1 MVKRKLASVTASL
14 ALLIP
19 TGVLALGLGNI
30 SMNSAL
36 DQHLEAE
43 IIIRSATAEDL
54 EGLKVNLA
62 SDAMFIRYG
71 IDRPEF
77 LEALKFEV
85 VQGSDGKSY
94 IQVSSSKPIREPFL
108 NFLVEAKWPSGHAL
122 RQFTVLVDPP
132 TMMEAVPLQVVPA
145 RVATPRH
152 EAAPITNQRTEAAAP
167 RSLLHTDRNSG
178 SIEYGPS
185 RANDTLWGIATAMRG
200 DRDVTV
206 HQVMLAI
213 LRDNPDAFYRGNVNN
228 LKMGYVLRINDPSTM
243 TSLSKAEAEREVS
256 RQYREWKNGG
266 TADSSTTA
274 DSTSVEGQSQSDV
287 TSVADA
293 SDRRSAAPAQLKLT
307 SAGMDEHA
315 LAQAGVTS
323 DAQDSVNEQLAIA
336 NEQLLANH
344 QETTELTD
352 RLVKLEGQLDSLQRL
367 VQLKDS
373 ELAAIQQSAKV
384 QPQPV
389 AQPEPEAT
397 GLFDS
402 PLALALIALVIGLI
416 AALGFLLYQRRKQ
429 DEFQESILSQ
439 PTNIPMGE
447 VPAASAAA
455 AMPAAVTATTDV
467 AKDSTESSLLTDFSS
482 TSMEGLQSDIG
493 EIDPISE
500 ADVYLAYGRYTQAE
514 EIIKG
519 ALQSD
524 PEREEYHTKLLEIYH
539 AGGEKEKFLEAAQSY
554 HGVLGGNLLG
564 DGWVKVCAMGRE
576 LQPESALFAA
586 EGGSADHDIP
596 ESSQVLSEVESPE
609 VESSEI
615 LSSQDNSSEIGVSTD
630 EIPRDEMDE
639 FNFNELDDK
648 LEQLG
653 EKPLDE
659 AFTELES
666 SVTDTEKS
674 DDNALEFESGS
685 LEALNTENSLDEAKD
700 QQLNDDI
707 ASNSLEFGSDSFAD
721 KKAESNVVGD
731 VELSEEFKAD
741 EPRDEGSN
749 EFNEAIVAEE
759 KKTDTDDFDVLDVD
773 DSEPKPSE
781 PATDLESDLFEEAV
795 TEEKK
800 TGTDDFDVL
809 DVDDSEPKP
818 SEPATDLESDLFEE
832 AVTEEKK
839 TDTDDFEVL
848 DADDSE
854 RKSSEPATDLESDLF
869 DAADSLDDSIAAES
883 TKDKDDLDKVD
894 LGSMADLMDDSGSDF
909 DDDNPFAD
917 LDEVGTKLDLARAY
931 VDMGDKEGAQSII
944 DEVMQ
949 EGTDEQKE
957 EAQALLKQL

>member
-54 EGLKVNLA
+54 DGLKVNLA

-77 LEALKFEV
+77 LEQLQFKV
-85 VQGSDGKSY
+85 VQGADGKSY

-108 NFLVEAKWPSGHAL
+108 NFLVEAKWPNGHAL

-132 TMMEAVPLQVVPA
+132 TMMEAVPLQVAPA
-145 RVATPRH
+145 RVAAPRH
-152 EAAPITNQRTEAAAP
+152 EAAPTTNQVAVAATNQH
-167 RSLLHTDRNSG
+167 SLLHTDRNSG

-185 RANDTLWGIATAMRG
+185 RANDTLWAVATAMRG
-200 DRDVTV
+200 DRDVSI
-206 HQVMLAI
+206 HQVMLTI

-228 LKMGYVLRINDPSTM
+228 LKMGYVLRINDPATM
-243 TSLSKAEAEREVS
+243 TSLSKAEAQREVS

-266 TADSSTTA
+266 TADASATA
-274 DSTSVEGQSQSDV
+274 GLTAVGEQTKADA
-287 TSVADA
+287 TSVANA
-293 SDRRSAAPAQLKLT
+293 SDQRPAAPAQLKLT
-307 SAGMDEHA
+307 SAGVDEQA
-315 LAQAGVTS
+315 QAQAGVTS
-323 DAQDSVNEQLAIA
+323 DALDSVNEQLAIA

-352 RLVKLEGQLDSLQRL
+352 RLAKLEGQLDSLQRL

-384 QPQPV
+384 QPQPQV
-389 AQPEPEAT
+389 VTQAEPEAT

-429 DEFQESILSQ
+429 DEYQESILSQ

-447 VPAASAAA
+447 VPAGGAAA
-455 AMPAAVTATTDV
+455 KATPAAATASTDV
-467 AKDSTESSLLTDFSS
+467 AQDSTESSLLTDFSS

-539 AGGEKEKFLEAAQSY
+539 AGGEKDKFLEAAQSY
-554 HGVLGGNLLG
+554 HGTLGGNLLG
-564 DGWVKVCAMGRE
+564 GGWVKVCAMGRE
-576 LQPESALFAA
+576 LQPGNALFGG
-586 EGGSADHDIP
+586 EGDTADHDAP
-596 ESSQVLSEVESPE
+596 ESSQVLNEVESPG
-609 VESSEI
+609 VESSEM
-615 LSSQDNSSEIGVSTD
+615 LSSQSNSSEIGVSTD
-630 EIPRDEMDE
+630 EVPRDEMDE

-648 LEQLG
+648 LEQLE
-653 EKPLDE
+653 EKPLDDSF
-659 AFTELES
+659 AELES
-666 SVTDTEKS
+666 NVTDTEKS
-674 DDNALEFESGS
+674 DEATDNNGLEFDSGS
-685 LEALNTENSLDEAKD
+685 LEALSTENSLDEAKE
-700 QQLNDDI
+700 QQLNEDI
-707 ASNSLEFGSDSFAD
+707 ASNSLEFGSDSFAEKTAGSD
-721 KKAESNVVGD
+721 TVDG

-741 EPRDEGSN
+741 KPLDEGST
-749 EFNEAIVAEE
+749 EFNEEVVVEE
-759 KKTDTDDFDVLDVD
+759 KKSDIDDFDVLDLD
-773 DSEPKPSE
+773 DSESKPSE
-781 PATDLESDLFEEAV
+781 PVSDLESDLFDAA
-795 TEEKK
+795 
-800 TGTDDFDVL
+800 DAL
-809 DVDDSEPKP
+809 DADERKP
-818 SEPATDLESDLFEE
+818 SEPVA
-832 AVTEEKK
+832 
-839 TDTDDFEVL
+839 
-848 DADDSE
+848 
-854 RKSSEPATDLESDLF
+854 DLESDLF
-869 DAADSLDDSIAAES
+869 DAADSLDESVAAES
-883 TKDKDDLDKVD
+883 SKDKDDLDKVD
-894 LGSMADLMDDSGSDF
+894 LGSMADLMEDGGSDF

-931 VDMGDKEGAQSII
+931 VDMGDNEGAQSII

>member
-54 EGLKVNLA
+54 DGLKVNLA

-77 LEALKFEV
+77 LEQLQFKV
-85 VQGSDGKSY
+85 VQGADGQSY

-108 NFLVEAKWPSGHAL
+108 NFLVEAKWPNGHAL

-132 TMMEAVPLQVVPA
+132 TMMEAVPLQVAPA

-152 EAAPITNQRTEAAAP
+152 EAAPTTNQVAAAATQH
-167 RSLLHTDRNSG
+167 SLLHTDRNSG

-185 RANDTLWGIATAMRG
+185 RANDTLWGVATAMRG
-200 DRDVTV
+200 DRDVSI

-213 LRDNPDAFYRGNVNN
+213 LRDNPDAFYRDNVNN
-228 LKMGYVLRINDPSTM
+228 LKMGYVLRINDPATM
-243 TSLSKAEAEREVS
+243 TSLSKAEAQREVL
-256 RQYREWKNGG
+256 RQHREWKNGG
-266 TADSSTTA
+266 AADTPTTA
-274 DSTSVEGQSQSDV
+274 GSPVEESTQSDA
-287 TSVADA
+287 TSAANA
-293 SDRRSAAPAQLKLT
+293 SESHPAAPAQLKLT
-307 SAGMDEHA
+307 SAGVDEHA
-315 LAQAGVTS
+315 QGQTGVTS
-323 DAQDSVNEQLAIA
+323 DALDSVNEQLAIA

-344 QETTELTD
+344 QETTALTD
-352 RLVKLEGQLDSLQRL
+352 RLTKLEGQLDSLQRL

-384 QPQPV
+384 QPQPQTV
-389 AQPEPEAT
+389 TQAEPEAT

-429 DEFQESILSQ
+429 DEYQESILSQ

-447 VPAASAAA
+447 VPAGGVAEAAT
-455 AMPAAVTATTDV
+455 PAAVTASKDV
-467 AKDSTESSLLTDFSS
+467 AQDSTESSLLTDFSS

-519 ALQSD
+519 ALQSE

-539 AGGEKEKFLEAAQSY
+539 AGGEKDKFLEAAQSY
-554 HGVLGGNLLG
+554 HGTLGGNLLG
-564 DGWVKVCAMGRE
+564 DSWVKVCAMGRE
-576 LQPESALFAA
+576 LQPGNPLFAG
-586 EGGSADHDIP
+586 EGDTADHDVS
-596 ESSQVLSEVESPE
+596 ESSQVLNEVESPE
-609 VESSEI
+609 VESSEM
-615 LSSQDNSSEIGVSTD
+615 LSSQENSSEIEVSTD
-630 EIPRDEMDE
+630 EIPRDEMDA

-648 LEQLG
+648 LEQLE
-653 EKPLDE
+653 EKPLDDS
-659 AFTELES
+659 FTELDS
-666 SVTDTEKS
+666 NVTDTEKS
-674 DDNALEFESGS
+674 DETADNNSLEFDSGS
-685 LEALNTENSLDEAKD
+685 LEALSAENSFDEAKD
-700 QQLNDDI
+700 QQLNEDI
-707 ASNSLEFGSDSFAD
+707 ASNSLEFGSDSS
-721 KKAESNVVGD
+721 AEKTVESDAVDD
-731 VELSEEFKAD
+731 VELPEEFKAD
-741 EPRDEGSN
+741 KPLDEGSA
-749 EFNEAIVAEE
+749 EFNEEVVAEE
-759 KKTDTDDFDVLDVD
+759 KKMDIDDFDVLDLD
-773 DSEPKPSE
+773 DSESKPSE
-781 PATDLESDLFEEAV
+781 SVSDLESDLFDAA
-795 TEEKK
+795 
-800 TGTDDFDVL
+800 D
-809 DVDDSEPKP
+809 
-818 SEPATDLESDLFEE
+818 A
-832 AVTEEKK
+832 
-839 TDTDDFEVL
+839 L
-848 DADDSE
+848 DADGS
-854 RKSSEPATDLESDLF
+854 KPPEPAADLESDLF
-869 DAADSLDDSIAAES
+869 DAADSLGESVAAES
-883 TKDKDDLDKVD
+883 SKDKDDLDKDD
-894 LGSMADLMDDSGSDF
+894 LGTMADLMDDSGSDF

-931 VDMGDKEGAQSII
+931 VDMGDNEGAQSII

>member
-77 LEALKFEV
+77 LEELQFKV
-85 VQGSDGKSY
+85 VQGGDGESY
-94 IQVSSSKPIREPFL
+94 IQVSSPKPIREPFL
-108 NFLVEAKWPSGHAL
+108 NFLVEAKWPNGHAL

-132 TMMEAVPLQVVPA
+132 TMMEAVPLQVTPA

-152 EAAPITNQRTEAAAP
+152 EAAPTTNQLTKAAAP
-167 RSLLHTDRNSG
+167 HSLLHTDRSSG

-200 DRDVTV
+200 DRDVTI

-228 LKMGYVLRINDPSTM
+228 LKMGYVLRINDPATM
-243 TSLSKAEAEREVS
+243 TSLSKAAAEREVS

-266 TADSSTTA
+266 TAGTSTAAGATPIEESA
-274 DSTSVEGQSQSDV
+274 QSGS
-287 TSVADA
+287 TSVAD
-293 SDRRSAAPAQLKLT
+293 SSGSRPAAPAQLKLT
-307 SAGMDEHA
+307 SAGVDDQA
-315 LAQAGVTS
+315 QAQAGVTS
-323 DAQDSVNEQLAIA
+323 DALDSVNEQLAIA
-336 NEQLLANH
+336 TEQLLANH

-352 RLVKLEGQLDSLQRL
+352 RLAKLEGQLDSLQRL

-384 QPQPV
+384 QPQV
-389 AQPEPEAT
+389 VTQSEPEAT

-429 DEFQESILSQ
+429 DEYQESILSQ

-447 VPAASAAA
+447 VPAASAATA
-455 AMPAAVTATTDV
+455 TPAAATTSTDV
-467 AKDSTESSLLTDFSS
+467 ANDSTESSLLTDFSS

-539 AGGEKEKFLEAAQSY
+539 AGGEKDKFLEAAQSY
-554 HGVLGGNLLG
+554 HGLLGGNLLG

-576 LQPESALFAA
+576 LQPDSALFAG
-586 EGGSADHDIP
+586 EGDTADHHVP
-596 ESSQVLSEVESPE
+596 ESNQVLNEVESPDI
-609 VESSEI
+609 ESSEV
-615 LSSQDNSSEIGVSTD
+615 LSSQDNSSDIEVSTD
-630 EIPRDEMDE
+630 EMPRDEMDE

-648 LEQLG
+648 LEQFE
-653 EKPLDE
+653 EKSLDDS
-659 AFTELES
+659 FTKLDS
-666 SVTDTEKS
+666 RVTDTEKS
-674 DDNALEFESGS
+674 DETTDDNALEFESGS
-685 LEALNTENSLDEAKD
+685 LEALSAKNSLDEAKD
-700 QQLNDDI
+700 QQLNEDI
-707 ASNSLEFGSDSFAD
+707 ASNSLEFGSDSFAE
-721 KKAESNVVGD
+721 KTAESDAVND

-741 EPRDEGSN
+741 EPLDEASKQSN
-749 EFNEAIVAEE
+749 EETVAEE
-759 KKTDTDDFDVLDVD
+759 KKTNVDDFDVLDVD
-773 DSEPKPSE
+773 DSEHKP
-781 PATDLESDLFEEAV
+781 
-795 TEEKK
+795 
-800 TGTDDFDVL
+800 
-809 DVDDSEPKP
+809 
-818 SEPATDLESDLFEE
+818 
-832 AVTEEKK
+832 
-839 TDTDDFEVL
+839 
-848 DADDSE
+848 
-854 RKSSEPATDLESDLF
+854 SEPATDLESDLF
-869 DAADSLDDSIAAES
+869 DAADSLTEEKKTDVDDFDVLDVGDGEHQPSEPAADLESDLFDAADSLDESVAAES
-883 TKDKDDLDKVD
+883 SKDDLDKVD

-931 VDMGDKEGAQSII
+931 VDMGDNEGAQSII